1 MNNLNNRCVNKTKRA
16 IFVAL
21 EQLLTQK
28 SYYKIS
34 VSNIIGVA
42 NVGRSTF
49 YNHFET
55 KDSMLEEYL
64 ELIFD
69 ELKLHSPY
77 DVENNASIPV
87 AELLNHIAGNKKII
101 QRLVSGDT
109 SEIIFNKFKGYWN
122 QSAEEFI
129 NTIISPETKT
139 IVPRDLLINY
149 ITSSLIDMIKW
160 WLINDM
166 PYSANQMEDYW
177 VALAKPTLFSQ
188 LMSK

>member
-1 MNNLNNRCVNKTKRA
+1 MNNLNDRCVNKTKRA

-21 EQLLTQK
+21 EQLLMQK

-34 VSNIIGVA
+34 VGDIIGMA

-55 KDSMLEEYL
+55 KDIMFEEYL
-64 ELIFD
+64 KLIFN
-69 ELKLHSPY
+69 ELKLHSSL
-77 DVENNASIPV
+77 DVENHANIPV
-87 AELLNHIAGNKKII
+87 VELLNHIAENKKII
-101 QRLVSGDT
+101 QKLVSGDT
-109 SEIIFNKFKGYWN
+109 SEIIFNKFKDYWN

-129 NTIISPETKT
+129 NTIIPPEMKT
-139 IVPRDLLINY
+139 TVPRDLLINY
-149 ITSSLIDMIKW
+149 LTSSLIDMIKW
-160 WLINDM
+160 WLTNDM

-177 VALAKPTLFSQ
+177 IALVKPTLFSQ